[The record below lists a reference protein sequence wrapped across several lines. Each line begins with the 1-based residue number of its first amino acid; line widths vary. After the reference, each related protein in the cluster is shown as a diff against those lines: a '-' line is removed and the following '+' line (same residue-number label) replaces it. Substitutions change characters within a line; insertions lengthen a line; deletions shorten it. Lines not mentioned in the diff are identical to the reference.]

1 MSSEENNW
9 KCLGLD
15 SHPFIKQNGAPLSRV
30 SSVDLVQDD
39 LRTFLAEQEPKIAVV
54 TGPRGVGKTRV
65 SLDFINNIDNRHI
78 RYVSAN
84 RGLGVTSTLKLIA
97 DVAGLEPLAD
107 GLSPEIAI
115 HRMVESIKQVGAKFV
130 MIVDNASELPI
141 QALSLITMIL
151 AKLPSTLYC
160 KFIIIGQPI
169 MFDRVSK
176 LAQADQ
182 YHFEIKHIH
191 MKPFTYL
198 ETQQY
203 IYDNLYACGWQGQPN
218 RINEEV
224 IKSIYHLSHGVARQ
238 INSIASDELLRE
250 LSEERVQST
259 QVDSVKGLKKS
270 LIVATGVLTL
280 GSTLYATNV
289 WTHKQDHSQAF
300 KPKTLPVVQQN
311 VEKELGQGRNFVKV
325 IPNAAQDKVKVDAA
339 PSLTKSAQK
348 PQNDQSQAQDS
359 SSIQEALADGGHDAS
374 DPLLLTTETVH
385 NTDVETSMAELFQKT
400 TNDQLQ
406 TQSSPSTQETVA
418 VDTVNAFDDA
428 LVLTNETVQ
437 NAVDG
442 FYLES
447 QSLFRQMNQ
456 QMS

>member
-39 LRTFLAEQEPKIAVV
+39 LRTFLAEQDPKIAVV

-97 DVAGLEPLAD
+97 DVAGLESLSD

-169 MFDRVSK
+169 MFDR
-176 LAQADQ
+176 
-182 YHFEIKHIH
+182 
-191 MKPFTYL
+191 
-198 ETQQY
+198 
-203 IYDNLYACGWQGQPN
+203 
-218 RINEEV
+218 
-224 IKSIYHLSHGVARQ
+224 
-238 INSIASDELLRE
+238 
-250 LSEERVQST
+250 
-259 QVDSVKGLKKS
+259 
-270 LIVATGVLTL
+270 
-280 GSTLYATNV
+280 
-289 WTHKQDHSQAF
+289 
-300 KPKTLPVVQQN
+300 
-311 VEKELGQGRNFVKV
+311 
-325 IPNAAQDKVKVDAA
+325 
-339 PSLTKSAQK
+339 
-348 PQNDQSQAQDS
+348 
-359 SSIQEALADGGHDAS
+359 
-374 DPLLLTTETVH
+374 
-385 NTDVETSMAELFQKT
+385 
-400 TNDQLQ
+400 
-406 TQSSPSTQETVA
+406 
-418 VDTVNAFDDA
+418 
-428 LVLTNETVQ
+428 
-437 NAVDG
+437 
-442 FYLES
+442 
-447 QSLFRQMNQ
+447 
-456 QMS
+456 